1 MRLTR
6 DLEIG
11 DAPVQVRELT
21 VAEIDAWWADAQR
34 EIAAAPEPDA
44 GKIDVIA
51 GRLCGEFTLAD
62 LRRVS
67 TITPEQFRGATQ
79 SELAAL
85 MAAARELN
93 PLFFQLRAEIGALI
107 GLSLMQSTA
116 TEPTSP
122 VPVAH

>member
-11 DAPVQVRELT
+11 DATVQVRELT

-93 PLFFQLRAEIGALI
+93 PLFFQFRDEIGTLV
-107 GLSLMQSTA
+107 GLALMQSA
-116 TEPTSP
+116 TGGRPSPEPA
-122 VPVAH
+122 VH